1 MKKPISM
8 IIAAAITLSCFCSC
22 GNSESAS
29 DKQETTTT
37 KQTTEEWTLTAPTK
51 ASTSETTTTKK
62 TTTTTTTKKTTTTTT
77 TTTKKT
83 MTTTAKPAEK
93 PVPAV
98 IKEMLEKTDPS
109 YGGQPGGPAAAF
121 MTYYGYLGHE
131 GTQQDEMW
139 FQDMDG
145 DGIPELVVGGY
156 SVGGIPG
163 MGQGQVHCFEIQN
176 YNTHLGGT
184 VHLRPDY
191 DNKSKHGHN
200 AFVMQAYK
208 DKDGSLIFVHTQ
220 FHAASYAPEQDPRF
234 AGTFIM
240 YEYSF
245 NTRSPDDNKKEIMTF
260 TYNPKQSSVEDAFSF
275 STPSNGRSNAAQ
287 GKALY
292 NSYFAG
298 KTPLKANIK
307 PINYQQYMYNMTQEQ
322 RKKALMDSYYSF
334 SYTVD
339 TSIQPYAKSI
349 FDRI

>member
-1 MKKPISM
+1 MIGKALSFITAIIISLTCFSSCSSSETDNVSM
-8 IIAAAITLSCFCSC
+8 QTTTCKETPVTTIT
-22 GNSESAS
+22 E
-29 DKQETTTT
+29 ETTT
-37 KQTTEEWTLTAPTK
+37 
-51 ASTSETTTTKK
+51 ASTI
-62 TTTTTTTKKTTTTTT
+62 
-77 TTTKKT
+77 
-83 MTTTAKPAEK
+83 AKPAER
-93 PVPAV
+93 PVPDK
-98 IKEMLEKTDPS
+98 IKKMLEYTEPD
-109 YGGQPGGPAAAF
+109 YRGQPGGPAAAF
-121 MTYYGYLGHE
+121 MTYYGYRGHE
-131 GTQQDEMW
+131 GAMQDEMW

-145 DGIPELVVGGY
+145 DNIPDLVVGGY
-156 SVGGIPG
+156 SVGGIPE

-176 YNTHLGGT
+176 YNSHMGGT

-240 YEYSF
+240 YQYSF
-245 NTRSPDDNKKEIMTF
+245 NTVSPDTNKKEIMAF
-260 TYNPKQSSVEDAFSF
+260 TYDPKQSSADDAFTFIS
-275 STPSNGRSNAAQ
+275 PSNGRLNAAQ

-307 PINYQQYMYNMTQEQ
+307 PINYQQYMYSMTQQQ

-339 TSIQPYAKSI
+339 TSIQPYAKTI
-349 FDRI
+349 FDKI